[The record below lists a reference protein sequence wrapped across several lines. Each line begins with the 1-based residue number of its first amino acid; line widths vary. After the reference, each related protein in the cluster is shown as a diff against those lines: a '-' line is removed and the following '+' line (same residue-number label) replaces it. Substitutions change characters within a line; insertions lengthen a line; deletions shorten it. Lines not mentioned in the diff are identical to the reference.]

1 MEIRELLRQTVCRVL
16 KSDSKIIHRDPL
28 SADIE
33 LRIPS
38 VEKAESIL
46 GFKAKVD
53 LDEGILRTTEYF
65 KQIK

>member
-1 MEIRELLRQTVCRVL
+1 MLNS
-16 KSDSKIIHRDPL
+16 KSKILFRDQL

-38 VEKAESIL
+38 VEKAEKVL

-53 LDEGILRTTEYF
+53 LDEGIVYTAEYF
-65 KQIK
+65 KTCFRNA

>member
-1 MEIRELLRQTVCRVL
+1 LNS
-16 KSDSKIIHRDPL
+16 KSRILFRDQL

-38 VEKAESIL
+38 VEKTERIL

-53 LDEGILRTTEYF
+53 LDEGILRTAEF
-65 KQIK
+65 LKLFFNNG